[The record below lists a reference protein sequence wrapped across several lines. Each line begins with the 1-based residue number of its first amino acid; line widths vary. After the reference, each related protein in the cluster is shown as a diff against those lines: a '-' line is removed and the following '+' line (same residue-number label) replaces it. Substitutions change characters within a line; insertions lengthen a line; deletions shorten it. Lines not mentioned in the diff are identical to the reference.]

1 MADTALVSGSR
12 FEELI
17 IKIHK
22 DEEANLIKLRNEEEA
37 NLASKLNQGRRRD
50 LFKSICSAYFFLRE
64 VAGMT
69 KRDMAL
75 EEFEIVEEKLK
86 EMAKEEAKKFR
97 HKVLKL
103 FGFKTAWL
111 YYNKFGHFHVERTPF
126 GNWYKKHPWYKSG
139 FSDPE
144 RYSWYVFKP
153 ERSINE
159 VGDASVFPPNALRL
173 LNEVFEKR
181 YGAK

>member
-1 MADTALVSGSR
+1 MKILVGNKVHVDFDSPIQVTP
-12 FEELI
+12 EQ
-17 IKIHK
+17 K
-22 DEEANLIKLRNEEEA
+22 
-37 NLASKLNQGRRRD
+37 SKLVN
-50 LFKSICSAYFFLRE
+50 FLK
-64 VAGMT
+64 T
-69 KRDMAL
+69 Q
-75 EEFEIVEEKLK
+75 FEIVEEKLK